1 MHDVADGLPVELR
14 DMVSVGDVD
23 GVVESV
29 PVTEPDTLVMS
40 EAVPFA
46 GADAVGN
53 SDAVELTVVEN
64 DPETDGETECVR
76 ESEFVTEPER
86 ECESDTVEHGDATTD
101 ALPPAT
107 VALDE
112 NVTNAFTVA
121 V

>member
-23 GVVESV
+23 GVTESV
-29 PVTEPDTLVMS
+29 PVTEPDTLVKC

-53 SDAVELTVVEN
+53 TDVVELVVVEN
-64 DPETDGETECVR
+64 DPETDGETERVR

-86 ECESDTVEHGDATTD
+86 DCESDTVEHGDATTD
-101 ALPPAT
+101 ALTAT

-112 NVTNAFTVA
+112 NVTNAFTTVA